1 MSEQNPYWAA
11 SQKLWRQFRKGV
23 ITAEQYKAR
32 SIALREEWEG
42 DQQAI
47 PHQANQ
53 TTDVV
58 TLLAEARGHL
68 LPREEVITRLG
79 AVLQRNLQLVT
90 HRERRPR
97 YTAYIDLARAGDGSH
112 RHRDLLPSAKREAA

>member
-11 SQKLWRQFRKGV
+11 SQKLWRQFRKGD

-32 SIALREEWEG
+32 SMALRSVG
-42 DQQAI
+42 RNQQAI

-79 AVLQRNLQLVT
+79 AVLQRN
-90 HRERRPR
+90 
-97 YTAYIDLARAGDGSH
+97 S
-112 RHRDLLPSAKREAA
+112 SS